1 MSCGHPPVTL
11 AKGRFGQGWWQNGSH
26 TAWSGSAQTLRSRE
40 APHHCLLPWT
50 IPPDCTWSL
59 LGHKARSCRV
69 CLCAQS
75 LICVPFLETPW
86 TVVCQASLSIGI
98 FQARILEWVAISS
111 SRALPNQGIERTSPA
126 TLALQADSLPLSHRG
141 SLQLSPRCNLKSQE
155 LTFGK
160 VASDS
165 KNVLA
170 QGEIYSSDERGGD
183 QGREGSKIP
192 SVPPGASAAIVLFY
206 EASLSSSEKKWHDCS
221 MHISS
226 WRGSFPCC
234 AFSPLAQVFLKPKLH
249 LSDPKSDSFSSP
261 HWDCGTDFSLGSE
274 QQMAD

>member
-1 MSCGHPPVTL
+1 MWAPTSDLSKREVWAGMV
-11 AKGRFGQGWWQNGSH
+11 AKWK
-26 TAWSGSAQTLRSRE
+26 
-40 APHHCLLPWT
+40 PHCLVGLSPNPPLKRSPPPLPLT
-50 IPPDCTWSL
+50 LDHPSRLYMKLTGTQSTQLSSVP
-59 LGHKARSCRV
+59 V
-69 CLCAQS
+69 CS

-234 AFSPLAQVFLKPKLH
+234 AFSPLAQVFLKPKLR

-261 HWDCGTDFSLGSE
+261 HWDCGIDFSLGSE